1 MTIRNHHLAA
11 ALACCL
17 GPFLLLSGA
26 NAGDRP
32 LIWEFSKQSDTSY
45 SARLGSSLPRV
56 PEASI
61 GADIR
66 MRGPNPAVFHDPV
79 SLWADLQLAERSKPR
94 AKRSAHL
101 NARIDGRSGRRSVS
115 LDNSVTRR
123 LQRLDAELSQ
133 RVTVFQEPAGNHK
146 ARLRASQ
153 SVRLSSP
160 ATRTTVTARASRSDS
175 ESWQTSIAV
184 EKYLRESI
192 RLSAS
197 VENPGTSSRAGR
209 LGARYRYDW

>member
-1 MTIRNHHLAA
+1 MTIRNHLLAA
-11 ALACCL
+11 ALACFL
-17 GPFLLLSGA
+17 GPFLLLSVA

-45 SARLGSSLPRV
+45 SARVGSSLPHV

-61 GADIR
+61 GADVR
-66 MRGPNPAVFHDPV
+66 MRGPNPAVFDDPV
-79 SLWADLQLAERSKPR
+79 SLWADLQLAERRKPQ

-115 LDNSVTRR
+115 LDNTVSRR

-133 RVTVFQEPAGNHK
+133 RVTVFQEPAGDRK
-146 ARLRASQ
+146 TRLRASQ

-160 ATRTTVTARASRSDS
+160 ATRTAVTAQASRSDS

-184 EKYLRESI
+184 EQYLRKSI

-197 VENPGTSSRAGR
+197 VENPGTANRAGR
-209 LGARYRYDW
+209 LGARYRYNW